1 MTTRTADT
9 IRQLARQQ
17 QAPRA
22 FNVSAAGQTFEKR
35 REYRY
40 PLAQRTDLR
49 RAVTLRPADWDNE
62 E

>member
-9 IRQLARQQ
+9 IRQLARPQDT
-17 QAPRA
+17 RA
-22 FNVSAAGQTFEKR
+22 FSVRSAAETFEKR

-40 PLAQRTDLR
+40 PLSQRTDLR
-49 RAVTLRPADWDNE
+49 KAVIVRPPDWDSE

>member
-9 IRQLARQQ
+9 IRQLARPQDT
-17 QAPRA
+17 RA
-22 FNVSAAGQTFEKR
+22 FSVSAAAQTFEKR